1 MNTNNQQYRSI
12 VISSLETKFNGIE
25 LRKTKARK
33 ELNANY
39 KVNLRITDG
48 WLGLKN
54 NLVGFRGLHNLLS
67 LYEIEMLLS
76 MARKQKIDKKTY
88 LFGTGVFITLYVK

>member
-1 MNTNNQQYRSI
+1 MKTANQQYAN
-12 VISSLETKFNGIE
+12 VVKSSLEAKYTELE
-25 LRKTKARK
+25 LRKIKARK

-54 NLVGFRGLHNLLS
+54 SLVGFHGLNNLLS
-67 LYEIEMLLS
+67 LCEIEMLLS
-76 MARKQKIDKKTY
+76 MARKQQINKKTY